1 MDERD
6 YKAMNEELKQASC
19 LGDVMGSQF
28 WHDAKKE
35 LPKRTKC
42 SYSDANV
49 FVCQMYKYTIGRTFN
64 NKWVNM
70 KNEELTDVVLWAYI
84 PEIPKEMHFLFD
96 CP

>member
-1 MDERD
+1 MDNLNNKLSDE
-6 YKAMNEELKQASC
+6 AESQPSC
-19 LGDVMGSQF
+19 LGAVMGSQF

-35 LPKRTKC
+35 LPKRTKG
-42 SYSDANV
+42 SYSDVDV

-84 PEIPKEMHFLFD
+84 PEIPKEMHVLFD
-96 CP
+96 CL

>member
-6 YKAMNEELKQASC
+6 YKAMNEELNQPSC
-19 LGDVMGSQF
+19 LGAVSCSQF

-35 LPKRTKC
+35 LPKRTKG
-42 SYSDANV
+42 SYSDVDV

-84 PEIPKEMHFLFD
+84 PEIPKEMRVIFNNH
-96 CP
+96 